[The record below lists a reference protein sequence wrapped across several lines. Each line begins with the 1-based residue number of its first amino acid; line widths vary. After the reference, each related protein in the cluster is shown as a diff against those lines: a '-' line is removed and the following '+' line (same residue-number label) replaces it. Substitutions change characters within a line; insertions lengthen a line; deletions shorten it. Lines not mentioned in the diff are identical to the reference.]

1 MSWSVKRGHVHFQS
15 PQKKFNFKVNPICEN
30 SSACNSHTR
39 DIRNNCYV
47 VQLHIKIAISYLT
60 NVIFFFTFEPQNHYL
75 KKSFSLA
82 FYFYRHA
89 IKYPLVIMRSCKLTC
104 KKWFFT
110 GIHLIFTSLLLE
122 TVAISACIPE
132 CNTVAHKWF
141 EPNELDEE
149 ITIHR
154 RMKKN
159 KLRRDRGARPGV
171 SLSGLAGYPQLRPG
185 VLYITK
191 KKKERRYMHVSERG
205 PKLCWW
211 SKAVFPLWLTGVH
224 TPMYM
229 YNQHV
234 RSGQRL
240 IEQRAAQE

>member
-1 MSWSVKRGHVHFQS
+1 MWF
-15 PQKKFNFKVNPICEN
+15 
-30 SSACNSHTR
+30 
-39 DIRNNCYV
+39 
-47 VQLHIKIAISYLT
+47 
-60 NVIFFFTFEPQNHYL
+60 FFFTFEPQNHYL

-211 SKAVFPLWLTGVH
+211 SKAVFPL
-224 TPMYM
+224 
-229 YNQHV
+229 
-234 RSGQRL
+234 
-240 IEQRAAQE
+240 